1 MLKSCITCGRSLRD
15 SDCDVTTAARM
26 GLGFVGIAAD
36 ANDVVLRAADAQFV
50 LRDYVDF
57 VTFMRTVEIARPR
70 T

>member
-1 MLKSCITCGRSLRD
+1 
-15 SDCDVTTAARM
+15 M